1 MTMRRGDGA
10 VARLLVM
17 ALCLLGATALA
28 ARSAQPEITPLRE
41 PLAGIPR
48 AIGSWNGQDAP
59 AFTDAVLEQ
68 LGVDEYVNR
77 IYVQA
82 GLPLSLYVGYYESQR
97 AGDTIHS
104 PQNCLPGAGW
114 LPVTSS
120 TLTLQVAGRQE
131 PVTVNRLLIQKGTER
146 QVVLYWYQSHG
157 RVVASD
163 YWSKAYLIYDAMR
176 LRRSDAAM
184 VRVISPVMPSE
195 ENDGAAAA
203 RAAAF
208 VEAAFLQFDRF
219 LPI

>member
-1 MTMRRGDGA
+1 MTMRPIDTPT
-10 VARLLVM
+10 ARLLVI
-17 ALCLLGATALA
+17 ALCLFGAAALA
-28 ARSAQPEITPLRE
+28 ARGARPEITPLRE

-48 AIGSWNGQDAP
+48 AIGTWTGQDAP
-59 AFTDAVLEQ
+59 VFTDAVLEQ

-77 IYVQA
+77 VYVQA
-82 GLPLSLYVGYYESQR
+82 GVPLSLYVGYYRSQR

-114 LPVTSS
+114 LPVSAS
-120 TLTLQVAGRQE
+120 TLALQVAGRQE

-163 YWSKAYLIYDAMR
+163 YWSKAYLVYDAIR

-195 ENDGAAAA
+195 QGDAAAGA